1 MDSNQPISSHH
12 PTHHQHHLDIPL
24 NDSKKRSNNHNPV
37 DDCRNNILFIIPH
50 LFSRRFRLV
59 IIIHRYQW
67 SMNWINRILNNKII
81 YQVCC
86 SICSR
91 KNILSE
97 TFFNKVHGTGG
108 IDASS
113 SPSPQSTYSA
123 QSSPSES
130 RTSPNAALKQQ
141 QQQSATNSSNKFSIN
156 SNSRTSLTSPSSHL
170 TSHHNDLTAGTG
182 GATNRLNG
190 KLNFS
195 FSWKS
200 RS

>member
-1 MDSNQPISSHH
+1 MEDESPNEMDSNQPISSHH

-37 DDCRNNILFIIPH
+37 DDCRNNILCIIPH

-81 YQVCC
+81 YQVCY

-97 TFFNKVHGTGG
+97 TFLIKYMEQVELMRHRRHHLNQPIPLKVLRVNLVRVQMRH
-108 IDASS
+108 
-113 SPSPQSTYSA
+113 
-123 QSSPSES
+123 
-130 RTSPNAALKQQ
+130 
-141 QQQSATNSSNKFSIN
+141 
-156 SNSRTSLTSPSSHL
+156 
-170 TSHHNDLTAGTG
+170 
-182 GATNRLNG
+182 
-190 KLNFS
+190 
-195 FSWKS
+195 
-200 RS
+200 